1 MKLNAMLLTSAA
13 TLMAT
18 SVAFAADLPS
28 KKAAASSG
36 SVQVCKVAGKTGFTL
51 PGSDTC
57 VVLSGYVWAEVNATG
72 SGTGYFD
79 TSSIASNYSTKLR
92 EQLNVDAL
100 SNTEMGVLASH
111 MSLRFNQYGAS
122 NDAEGNAGNDSAA
135 AIDSAYVQ
143 LGGFKAGYFDST
155 FGMMD
160 GSPSYE
166 APNNTPS
173 NTVMQVGYS
182 AKLGNGV
189 TLGLALEDV
198 VGYVGGVDEST
209 AHNGSAKMPDVVG
222 TIDFSMANA
231 DIHLGAVYHDISA
244 DGAPWGDY
252 NGSGYAFDAGVT
264 FKLDSLAKGDTL
276 SLEYTY
282 VDGAGARLSGHSDF
296 NSTIQSGWPTLEWT
310 NTGDAPWATDI
321 VGGNGNTVGS
331 SYAASFHHV
340 FSSNLSGNVFGGY
353 QTVNMPTLSTGDYE
367 LESTLIGANLDYQ
380 PVKGF
385 HIQPEVYHVSQ
396 TFTYDGESADG
407 SYTGAVL
414 RIKRD
419 F

>member
-1 MKLNAMLLTSAA
+1 MKLNTVLLTSAA

-28 KKAAASSG
+28 KKAAPSAG

-72 SGTGYFD
+72 SGSGFLD
-79 TSSIASNYSTKLR
+79 TSGDQNNYGTKLR
-92 EQLNVDAL
+92 EQLNIDAL

-111 MSLRFNQYGAS
+111 ASFRFNQYGQS
-122 NDAEGNAGNDSAA
+122 AGGSGSA
-135 AIDSAYVQ
+135 AIDSAYIQ
-143 LGGFKAGYFDST
+143 LGGFKVGYFDST

-173 NTVMQVGYS
+173 TTPMQIAYS

-189 TLGLALEDV
+189 TLGVALEDA
-198 VGYVGGVDEST
+198 VGYVGNDDT
-209 AHNGSAKMPDVVG
+209 WHQAAKMPDVVG
-222 TIDFSMANA
+222 TIDFSLSNA
-231 DIHLGAVYHDISA
+231 DVHLGGVYHDINGNGNSN
-244 DGAPWGDY
+244 Y
-252 NGSGYAFDAGVT
+252 NSTGYAFDAGVT

-276 SLEYTY
+276 AVEYTY
-282 VDGAGARLSGHSDF
+282 TDGDAARLSGHIDSAGHTYAIWEKIVSDF
-296 NSTIQSGWPTLEWT
+296 GHDNYSQQTGQS
-310 NTGDAPWATDI
+310 I
-321 VGGNGNTVGS
+321 
-331 SYAASFHHV
+331 AASFNHV
-340 FSSNLSGNVFGGY
+340 FSANLSGNLFGGY
-353 QTVNMPTLSTGDYE
+353 QKIDAPSDCCDISIS
-367 LESTLIGANLDYQ
+367 STLIGANLDYQ
-380 PVKGF
+380 PVKHF
-385 HIQPEVYHVSQ
+385 HIQPEVWHVSQ
-396 TFTYDGESADG
+396 SVSYDGDTSG